1 MPADTIQQ
9 NTRTFSIVAHID
21 HGKSTLADRII
32 EYCHAIGEREMR
44 AQVLDSMD
52 IERERGITIKAS
64 AVRVH
69 YKADDGQT
77 YILNL
82 IDTPGHVDFGY
93 EVSRALYSCDGAIVL
108 VDIAQGVEAQT
119 LANVY
124 LAMGA
129 DLEIIPVIN
138 KIDLDGF
145 EPEPVLEQL
154 EDTFGFDIA
163 DVLLTS
169 AKTGQ
174 GVHELMEAIV
184 ARVPAPKGKRDEPLQ
199 ALIFDSEYDPYRGA
213 FAYVRVFNGEIKRG
227 DEIVMM
233 SDGSHFTVDEV
244 GFFEPQKHKQDK
256 LGCGEV
262 GYVLAGMKK
271 TSDCRVGDTITL
283 SKNPAMRP
291 LPGYRE
297 PQPMVY
303 CGLYPS
309 DNADFGLVKDALD
322 KYSLNDAAFTF
333 EPESSVALGFG
344 FRCGFLGLL
353 HMEIVQE
360 RLEREY
366 NLDLV
371 ATAPSVVYHVM
382 DRRGDIVEIDNPAK
396 LPTADK
402 FEAIEEPIVKA
413 TVITPHTYVG
423 ACMKISDDRRGVFHE
438 MEYLN
443 DDRVALKYTLP
454 LAEIIVDYFDT
465 LKSATRGYAT
475 LDYELDGFQVED
487 LVKVEIRINN
497 DPVDALAI
505 ICHRKSADYR
515 GRLICKKLKEN
526 IPRQMFEVRIQ
537 AAIGSRIIA
546 STRHSALRKDV
557 LEKCYGGDITRKRKL
572 LEKQK
577 EGKKRMKQVG
587 SVEVPQE
594 AFMSILEM
602 E

>member
-1 MPADTIQQ
+1 
-9 NTRTFSIVAHID
+9 
-21 HGKSTLADRII
+21 G
-32 EYCHAIGEREMR
+32 
-44 AQVLDSMD
+44 
-52 IERERGITIKAS
+52 
-64 AVRVH
+64 AV
-69 YKADDGQT
+69 
-77 YILNL
+77 
-82 IDTPGHVDFGY
+82 
-93 EVSRALYSCDGAIVL
+93 VL
-108 VDIAQGVEAQT
+108 VDIAQGGEAQT
-119 LANVY
+119 LASIY
-124 LAMGA
+124 LALGA

-163 DVLLTS
+163 EVLLTS
-169 AKTGQ
+169 AKTGV
-174 GVHELMEAIV
+174 GVHELLEAIV
-184 ARVPAPKGKRDEPLQ
+184 ARVPAPRGTREAPLQ

-233 SDGSHFTVDEV
+233 SDGSRFTVDEV
-244 GFFEPQKHKQDK
+244 GFFEPEKCKKDK
-256 LGCGEV
+256 LSCGEV
-262 GYVLAGMKK
+262 GYLLAGMKK

-283 SKNPAMRP
+283 KVNNAPQA

-309 DNADFGLVKDALD
+309 DNADFGMVKDALE
-322 KYSLNDAAFTF
+322 KFSLNDAAFTF

-366 NLDLV
+366 DLDLV
-371 ATAPSVVYHVM
+371 ATAPSVVYRIL
-382 DRRGDIVEIDNPAK
+382 DRKGDIVEIDNPAK
-396 LPTADK
+396 LPTPDK

-413 TVITPHTYVG
+413 TIITPHTYVG
-423 ACMKISDDRRGVFHE
+423 ACMKISEDRRGVFQE

-443 DDRVALKYTLP
+443 VDRVALHYTLP

-475 LDYELDGFQVED
+475 LDYELAGFQVEE

-497 DPVDALAI
+497 DAVDALAI
-505 ICHRKSADYR
+505 ICHRKFADFR

-537 AAIGSRIIA
+537 AAIGSRVIA
-546 STRHSALRKDV
+546 STKQSALRKDV